1 MSREIQLESVKNRL
15 ELLHDVLVFDS
26 DVSKRFKIN
35 ERILINQERGS
46 LYDFVNYLSG
56 NIEHEATRKLQVPLE
71 VELKIQIIA
80 KEIQKEGIKQIEVN
94 EPIILKQE

>member
-46 LYDFVNYLSG
+46 LYDFINYLSG

-71 VELKIQIIA
+71 VELKIQTIA
-80 KEIQKEGIKQIEVN
+80 IELKSKYIEVIN
-94 EPIILKQE
+94 PTILKEQ

>member
-15 ELLHDVLVFDS
+15 ELLQDVLVFDS

-46 LYDFVNYLSG
+46 LYDFINYLSG
-56 NIEHEATRKLQVPLE
+56 SITHEEIRKLLVPLE

-80 KEIQKEGIKQIEVN
+80 KEIQKEGINQIEVN

>member
-15 ELLHDVLVFDS
+15 ELLQDVLVFDS

-46 LYDFVNYLSG
+46 LYDFINYMSG
-56 NIEHEATRKLQVPLE
+56 NITHEEIRKLLVPLE